1 MDEARFGRI
10 SELRQCWAPEGER
23 PVVPKQ
29 VVRESLYAFAA
40 IGIKDGALV
49 HQIRPKVNTAGMND
63 FIGLISRRFCKDRVL
78 LVMDGAGW
86 HKAKDLRFPDHIHR
100 ILLPPYSPELNPAE
114 RIWEE
119 LREKWFANR
128 LFHTLRAVEIQLNTG
143 MELLAD
149 SPDTTRSIAGYDW
162 LFSYL

>member
-23 PVVPKQ
+23 PTVPKQ
-29 VVRESLYAFAA
+29 VVRESIYAYGA

-49 HQIRPKVNTAGMND
+49 HQIRPKVNTEGMND
-63 FIGLISRRFCKDRVL
+63 FVGLIAQRFAKDRVL

-86 HKAKDLRFPDHIHR
+86 HKSNDLRFPDHVRR

-114 RIWEE
+114 RLWEE

-128 LFHTLRAVEIQLNTG
+128 LFNTLHAVEIQLNTG
-143 MELLAD
+143 LELLAD
-149 SPDTTRSIAGYDW
+149 SPDILRSIAGLDE